1 MTKKKN
7 ILLTQGSLHVPRD
20 QILSIDIEGAPHT
33 VKQVAIYDFNHQLL
47 YDQTASGKELPMEEI
62 GKIQRILN
70 RARVLVGHSVDSD
83 LTALR
88 KRGVYLYNDTRC
100 LDTYFTMLELKKQ
113 RLLEGTFGTA
123 SLKDT
128 AEYFHIHASDYHT
141 SHTDALAA
149 AVVLE
154 EMMNYKDGM
163 VVEITPS
170 MIQIPR
176 PAFEAAFAMDGEER
190 EDMSWYQTNSRDS
203 PREGKIYQNGNFY
216 ECVIQGTQGVS
227 FVRMTQEEY
236 DLLCRIRELRPDYSV
251 KMYTESILTPAIVSR
266 LEALAREEEAVE
278 IAVLPEEP
286 LSDTEEGA
294 ESLAPAAA
302 EAETEEQTAE
312 DVEDDVPSAMA
323 ETEEPSVEMAG
334 EVEPDEEIESHEE
347 LPAETEVEPSLEEV
361 PVEAECGDPISLE
374 VTEAGWPA
382 AAELVDLPVEAE
394 ESAEATLTE
403 VSAEVSLPEEA
414 MEALTEVTEMA
425 GEEPPLSDTSASLF
439 GEAFDIPDDWAAEEK
454 PAGPMETPASPRE
467 AANEPSASWEED
479 FGMSLFGEKEEN

>member
-1 MTKKKN
+1 MAKKRN
-7 ILLTQGSLHVPRD
+7 ILLTHGSLHVPRD
-20 QILSIDIEGAPHT
+20 QILSIDIEGAPNT

-100 LDTYFTMLELKKQ
+100 LDTHFTMLELKKQ
-113 RLLEGTFGTA
+113 RLLEGAYGTA

-176 PAFEAAFAMDGEER
+176 PAFEAALAVDGEER
-190 EDMSWYQTNSRDS
+190 EDMGWYQTNGRDS
-203 PREGKIYQNGNFY
+203 QREGKIYQNGNFY
-216 ECVIQGTQGVS
+216 ECVIQSGQGVS

-266 LEALAREEEAVE
+266 LEALAREEEEVE
-278 IAVLPEEP
+278 IAVLPEES

-294 ESLAPAAA
+294 ESLEPAAA
-302 EAETEEQTAE
+302 EAETEEQTIEEVEE
-312 DVEDDVPSAMA
+312 DAPSAAAEESSEEMTSEA
-323 ETEEPSVEMAG
+323 ETCAEL
-334 EVEPDEEIESHEE
+334 ESHEE
-347 LPAETEVEPSLEEV
+347 LPVEMEAETNLEEV
-361 PVEAECGDPISLE
+361 SAEVESEAPASSPVIEETG
-374 VTEAGWPA
+374 A
-382 AAELVDLPVEAE
+382 AAADFTDLPVETE
-394 ESAEATLTE
+394 ESAEPTLPE
-403 VSAEVSLPEEA
+403 VPVEVSLPEEA
-414 MEALTEVTEMA
+414 MEALTEESFERA
-425 GEEPPLSDTSASLF
+425 DEESQLSDTSDSLF
-439 GEAFDIPDDWAAEEK
+439 GEAFDIPEDWQAADKPAEPMEK
-454 PAGPMETPASPRE
+454 PVSLLE
-467 AANEPSASWEED
+467 AENEPSAPWEED
-479 FGMSLFGEKEEN
+479 FGMSLFGEKEED